1 MASEWAEEADRQAK
15 AMTRDLIETGRT
27 KGFRVEYQKR
37 EARFALRAGTI
48 TVYFS
53 AHDYKTRNGI
63 DWLKLRIDVL
73 TSVRNG
79 GVVQQAEVP
88 VDAADDVQDETSA
101 Q

>member
-15 AMTRDLIETGRT
+15 AITRDLAEVGKG

-48 TVYFS
+48 LSYFS
-53 AHDYKTRNGI
+53 AHDYQTKNGM

-73 TSVRNG
+73 SSVKYG
-79 GVVQQAEVP
+79 AQP
-88 VDAADDVQDETSA
+88 SPDET
-101 Q
+101 